1 MTRLLPCTLLLALA
15 ACASAPPEKDVP
27 LAAKADD
34 TVCEREAR
42 SGTNFPTTRCRTAEQ
57 RKNEQAAVG
66 QLEDTRRTFQGMT
79 TGK

>member
-1 MTRLLPCTLLLALA
+1 MTRLLPCTLPLALA
-15 ACASAPPEKDVP
+15 GCASTPPDKDVP

-57 RKNEQAAVG
+57 RKAAVG
-66 QLEDTRRTFQGMT
+66 QLEDTRRTFQGMA